1 LKSTIGGMLY
11 NKRCE
16 YNLSQEVMAEKCCIS
31 TRQYCDL
38 ENCKRLPRIETF
50 LKMAIICELDLN
62 IFVKD
67 LIDKGYEVVDKE

>member
-1 LKSTIGGMLY
+1 
-11 NKRCE
+11 
-16 YNLSQEVMAEKCCIS
+16 MAEKCCIS

-38 ENCKRLPRIETF
+38 ENCKRLPSIETF